1 MNGRRTLLKSAT
13 LVTMDGRLGVLERA
27 DLLVHGERIAAIAPR
42 IEEADAQVVDC
53 AGRIVI
59 PGLVNAHLHTWQTG
73 LRGAAADWT
82 LPEYFRNMH
91 AGLATFFT
99 PEDVNVATLAG
110 ALNQLNAGTTTLVD
124 WCHNNPTPEHTD
136 AAIEGLAESGVRAV
150 FMHGSPKPD
159 PKPGRPPFWEVPHP
173 RGEIERLRAGRLSSD
188 DGLITL
194 GMAILG
200 PHYATWAVTQADFEL
215 AREFGLL
222 KSMHCAGLA
231 PRCPGGWERLADAG
245 LLDARTNVVH
255 GNDLDDA
262 QLRRM
267 VDAGVTFSV
276 TPEGEA
282 TQGHGFP
289 IIGRLRALGARPSVG
304 SDLESVFAGDLFA
317 AARVA
322 LALQRARDN
331 AAAREH
337 GGALP
342 PTTTV
347 PVADALAWIT
357 IEGARMIGQDHRLGS
372 LTVGKQ
378 ADLVVVDARTI
389 GMQPV
394 HDPVATVVLQAT
406 PGDVEAVMVAGRWA
420 KRDHRLAYPGV
431 RARLQELAASGT
443 RILGRLADAGAG
455 VH

>member
-13 LVTMDGRLGVLERA
+13 LVTMDARRSVFERA
-27 DLLVHGERIAAIAPR
+27 DLLVQGERIAAIADH
-42 IEEADAQVVDC
+42 IDDTDAHVVDC
-53 AGRIVI
+53 AGRILI
-59 PGLVNAHLHTWQTG
+59 PGLINAHLHTWQTG

-82 LPEYFRNMH
+82 LPQYFRNMH

-99 PEDVNVATLAG
+99 PEDINVATLAG
-110 ALNQLNAGTTTLVD
+110 ALNQMDAGTTTLVD

-136 AAIEGLAESGVRAV
+136 AAIEGLAESGIRAV
-150 FMHGSPKPD
+150 FLHGSPKPD
-159 PKPGRPPFWEVPHP
+159 PRPGQPPFWEVPHP

-188 DGLITL
+188 DGLVTL

-200 PHYATWAVTQADFEL
+200 PHYATWEVTAADFAL
-215 AREFGLL
+215 ARELGLL

-231 PRCPGGWERLADAG
+231 PRCPDGWTRLADAG

-255 GNDLDDA
+255 GNDLDETM
-262 QLRRM
+262 LRRM
-267 VDAGVTFSV
+267 VEAGVTFSV

-289 IIGRLRALGARPSVG
+289 IIGRLRALGTRPSVG
-304 SDLESVFAGDLFA
+304 SDLESVFGGDLFA

-331 AAAREH
+331 ADAREA
-337 GGALP
+337 GGTLP
-342 PTTTV
+342 ATTTV
-347 PVADALAWIT
+347 PVAEALAWIT
-357 IEGARMIGQDHRLGS
+357 VEGARMIGQQHRLGS
-372 LTVGKQ
+372 LEIGKQ
-378 ADLVVVDARTI
+378 ADLVVIDARRI
-389 GMQPV
+389 GMQPL
-394 HDPVATVVLQAT
+394 HDPVAAVVLQAG
-406 PGDVEAVMVAGRWA
+406 PGDVEAVMIAGRWT

-431 RARLQELAASGT
+431 MSRLDELAASGS
-443 RILGRLADAGAG
+443 RILGRLAAAG